1 MHYGILLATLLS
13 VAATAYADEHID
25 IARFSALRPGAA
37 LPAEWKA
44 STVASIEQH
53 TRYTLVDDGG
63 RTVLRA
69 EARSAASG
77 LTRKVRFDPALFPRL
92 QWQWKIDQVIDN
104 ADLRS
109 KSGDDFPAR
118 LYVMFDYPLEKLSF
132 GERNLLRLARTF
144 SDPELPAATLC
155 YVGDNKTPPGS
166 IVTSPY
172 SSRVKVIVVESGNAR
187 AGQWVPFERD
197 LSADFRAAFGDAM
210 PPVTAIAI
218 ATDTY
223 NTGAVALTH
232 FGDIVVK
239 KQQGN

>member
-13 VAATAYADEHID
+13 VAATAHADEHID

-92 QWQWKIDQVIDN
+92 QWQWKIDQVIEN

-132 GERNLLRLARTF
+132 GERNLIRLARTF
-144 SDPELPAATLC
+144 TDPELPAATLC
-155 YVGDNKTPPGS
+155 YVWDNKTPPGS

-172 SSRVKVIVVESGNAR
+172 YSRVKVIVVESGNAR

-197 LSADFRAAFGDAM
+197 LSADFRAAFGDAV

-218 ATDTY
+218 AADTD